1 MIFVDANLLIYAVN
15 LNAPHHERARGWL
28 EETLSGTAS
37 VGLPWICLLA
47 FLRVTTRPGILARP
61 LQVHEAIGFIQSWL
75 DQPFVTPIAPGDGHW
90 PILRNLL
97 KETGTSGNL
106 TSDAHVAALAIE
118 RSASVYSADHDFKR
132 FPGVNHVN
140 PLIDS
145 TPPPV
150 P

>member
-1 MIFVDANLLIYAVN
+1 MIFIDANLLIYAVN
-15 LNAPHHERARGWL
+15 LNAPHHEHARGWL

-37 VGLPWICLLA
+37 VGLPWIFLLA

-118 RSASVYSADHDFKR
+118 RSANVYSADHDFKR

-145 TPPPV
+145 TPPV